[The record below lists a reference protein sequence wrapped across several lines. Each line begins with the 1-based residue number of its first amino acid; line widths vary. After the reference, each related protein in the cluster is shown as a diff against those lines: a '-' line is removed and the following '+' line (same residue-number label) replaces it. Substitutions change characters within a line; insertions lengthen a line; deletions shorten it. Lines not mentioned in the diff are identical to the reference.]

1 VSGLRVG
8 VDDLEDAMRR
18 RHPVTAIIERKTQA
32 IDETGKTY
40 GQLAG
45 IERMPGRAMP
55 TWRWQ
60 CSCGRVIIRLSQTVH
75 QDANDKRRA
84 APVAC
89 PDCVKAFRAS
99 QPRKPVVRVEK
110 PTPEPT
116 QRVTQK
122 ICKRCYGLSHAR
134 PLAGLCKCGLG
145 REVA

>member
-1 VSGLRVG
+1 VTRL
-8 VDDLEDAMRR
+8 R

-60 CSCGRVIIRLSQTVH
+60 CSCGRVIVRLSQTVH
-75 QDANDKRRA
+75 QDANNKRRV

-89 PDCVKAFRAS
+89 PECVRAYRTS
-99 QPRKPVVRVEK
+99 HPRKPAPARVQSPVSEVSHRI
-110 PTPEPT
+110 P
-116 QRVTQK
+116 QK
-122 ICKRCYGLSHAR
+122 ICKRCCNLPHAR
-134 PLAGLCKCGLG
+134 PRVGVCKCGFS
-145 REVA
+145 RDEEVA